1 MPTIEEQN
9 RLGDVLKYEADNLY
23 SRDEVT
29 VASGQNLTIGTVIG
43 VVTADGKV
51 VALDPSANDG
61 SEVAAGVLCDDV
73 DTVSGDKTSWIV
85 ARHAAVS
92 EDGLIWPDGI
102 TAGQLAIA
110 MAQLKSLGIL
120 VRKGA

>member
-23 SRDEVT
+23 SRDEAT
-29 VASGQNLTIGTVIG
+29 VASGQNLTIGTVVS
-43 VVTADGKV
+43 VVTSDGKV
-51 VALDPSANDG
+51 VALDPSASDG
-61 SEVAAGVLCDDV
+61 SEVAAGVLGQDI
-73 DTVSGDKTSWIV
+73 DTVSGDKISWIV
-85 ARHAAVS
+85 ARHATVS
-92 EDGLIWPDGI
+92 EDGLVWPDGI

-110 MAQLKSLGIL
+110 IAQLKSLGIL

>member
-1 MPTIEEQN
+1 MPAIEEQN

-29 VASGQNLTIGTVIG
+29 VASGQNLTTGTVIG

-61 SEVAAGVLCDDV
+61 SEIAAGVLCEDI

-85 ARHAAVS
+85 ARHATVS
-92 EDGLIWPDGI
+92 EDGLVWPDGI

>member
-1 MPTIEEQN
+1 MPVIEEQN
-9 RLGDVLKYEADNLY
+9 RLSDVLKYEADNLY

-29 VASGQNLTIGTVIG
+29 VDSGQNLAIGTVVG
-43 VVTADGKV
+43 VVASSGKV
-51 VALDPSANDG
+51 VALDPTASDG
-61 SEVAAGVLCDDV
+61 SEAAAGVLCEDV
-73 DTVSGDKTSWIV
+73 DTVSGDKSSWIV

-92 EDGLIWPDGI
+92 EEGLVWPSGI

-110 MAQLKSLGIL
+110 VAQLKSLGIL

>member
-23 SRDEVT
+23 SRDEAT
-29 VASGQNLTIGTVIG
+29 VASGQNLAIGTVVG
-43 VVTADGKV
+43 VVTSSCKI
-51 VALDPSANDG
+51 VALDPSGNDG
-61 SEVAAGVLCDDV
+61 SEVAAGVLCEHI

-85 ARHAAVS
+85 ARHATVS
-92 EDGLIWPDGI
+92 EDGLVWPDGI

-110 MAQLKSLGIL
+110 IAGLKSLGITL
-120 VRKGA
+120 RKGA